1 MFLDK
6 LKISSKIWLP
16 AIIFTI
22 ALVAVA
28 GIAAQNMRHTLLLD
42 REDKVRSVVEEA
54 HSILEGYVAK
64 VKSGELSQDEAQKQA
79 RDIVKS
85 IRYDGSE
92 YLWINDTNNIMIMH
106 PISPTLDGKKLDKL
120 QDKNGTYLFTEFIK
134 TVQNKEG
141 AGFVEYFWPKPG
153 FDDPVHKISYVSLIK
168 DWGWIIGSGLYTDD
182 VDAAFWVQFKI
193 FATMVILALLIAGAF
208 SYLIARNLSLGLNRI
223 SDQMSQLA
231 NGQLEIDISG
241 QQRGD
246 EIGDMARA
254 VEVFKQKSIEAEQ
267 LRASQEETRRNA
279 AREQKQGL
287 VIMADNIH
295 NRMHRVVE
303 EMGNV
308 VIRLGQSAETMHN
321 NAEATNHQSASVSSI
336 SEQTSANVQTVAAA
350 TEELN
355 SSSHEIGR
363 QVEHTNKTAEAAA
376 QEATQTNK
384 VIQGLSGAAGKIG
397 EVVSIIQDIAEQT
410 NLLALN
416 ATIEAARAGEA
427 GKGFAVVASEVK
439 NLANQTARATDE
451 VSQQVSA
458 IQNQTNDAVEPIEGI
473 TNTISNMREAS
484 SAIAAAVEEQHAAIQ
499 EISRN
504 VQEASRGTQEI
515 STHIAAVAED
525 ANQTMNSADE
535 VKNASDQLV
544 ASSKAI
550 DDAMTELV
558 NDLRQKAQ

>member
-106 PISPTLDGKKLDKL
+106 PISPTLVGKKLDKL

-193 FATMVILALLIAGAF
+193 FATMVILALLIAGTF

-267 LRASQEETRRNA
+267 LRASQEETRQNA

-308 VIRLGQSAETMHN
+308 VIQLGQSAETMHN

-458 IQNQTNDAVEPIEGI
+458 IQNQTNDAVGAIEGI